1 MNRYSKYSEK
11 AALNNRVFNVKVL
24 IIGTFN
30 QKKALEGAFSVI
42 VKLQNSRKF
51 VSSSSTDA
59 VTRCGRGKMRIQSP
73 EGMVVQIFFHPKN
86 ICNY

>member
-42 VKLQNSRKF
+42 VKLQTSQ
-51 VSSSSTDA
+51 SSFPALVNREQGGA
-59 VTRCGRGKMRIQSP
+59 VLRNFLS
-73 EGMVVQIFFHPKN
+73 
-86 ICNY
+86 

>member
-30 QKKALEGAFSVI
+30 QKKALEGAFSMI
-42 VKLQNSRKF
+42 VKLQTSQRF

-59 VTRCGRGKMRIQSP
+59 MRQ
-73 EGMVVQIFFHPKN
+73 G
-86 ICNY
+86 

>member
-42 VKLQNSRKF
+42 VKLQTSQRF
-51 VSSSSTDA
+51 VSSSSSIGYDA
-59 VTRCGRGKMRIQSP
+59 MRPRWGEKISALWANHL
-73 EGMVVQIFFHPKN
+73 MVQ
-86 ICNY
+86 

>member
-42 VKLQNSRKF
+42 VKLKTSPRF

-59 VTRCGRGKMRIQSP
+59 TLRHGS
-73 EGMVVQIFFHPKN
+73 KN
-86 ICNY
+86 IFSSKKYL